1 MAATVNSCWW
11 TAAPQQYTPA
21 AMGQMNR
28 YVLRQLLTG
37 TVLVTAALLCILWLT
52 QSLRFVELIITR
64 GLSVG
69 TFLELT
75 GLLLPNFLI
84 IILPVA
90 LFAVVLFTYNK
101 LNMDRELV
109 VLRAAGVSPLGL
121 ARPALVLALL
131 LTATSYLMT
140 NVWVP
145 KTVRDFR
152 EMQWTVRND
161 LSSLLI
167 QEGAFTTVMPG
178 VTVYVRAREASGELL
193 GLMVHDTRE
202 ETESATLLAERGALV
217 QGDTGPRVVM
227 VNGSRHSV
235 ETGTGRLSL
244 LYFDSYTM
252 TLAGDREETGG
263 RFRDAR
269 ERSMKELLQTIAE
282 SEPNLKPVDIRRFR
296 VEAHQRMVNPL
307 SHVAFTLIAVAALL
321 TGPFERRGGARRV
334 LWAIAAMMAM
344 QAAMIGAANLSTGSL
359 AFLPLIHVAVLVPL
373 ALAATVLVKA
383 GMARPRPASPPSSSS
398 PGLPT

>member
-1 MAATVNSCWW
+1 
-11 TAAPQQYTPA
+11 
-21 AMGQMNR
+21 MNR
-28 YVLRQLLTG
+28 YVFRQLLTG
-37 TVLVTAALLCILWLT
+37 TVLVTAGLLCILWLT

-121 ARPALVLALL
+121 ARPALILAVLLA
-131 LTATSYLMT
+131 ASGYLMT
-140 NVWVP
+140 NLWVP
-145 KTVRDFR
+145 ETVRAFR
-152 EMQWTVRND
+152 EMQWSVRND
-161 LSSLLI
+161 LSRLLI

-193 GLMVHDTRE
+193 GLMVHDTRDE
-202 ETESATLLAERGALV
+202 AESATLLAERGALV
-217 QGDTGPRVVM
+217 HGEAGPRVVM

-235 ETGTGRLSL
+235 EKGTGRLSL

-252 TLAGDREETGG
+252 TLGGDREEAGI

-269 ERSMKELLQTIAE
+269 ERSMNDLLSITADMD
-282 SEPNLKPVDIRRFR
+282 PNLQAVDIRRFR
-296 VEAHQRMVNPL
+296 VEAHQRLVNPL
-307 SHVAFTLIAVAALL
+307 SHIAFTLIAVAALL

-334 LWAIAAMMAM
+334 LWAIGAMMGT
-344 QAAMIGAANLSTGSL
+344 QAAMIGAANLATGSL
-359 AFLPLIHVAVLVPL
+359 TFLPLIHAAVLVPL
-373 ALAATVLVKA
+373 VIAATVLMKA
-383 GMARPRPASPPSSSS
+383 GMARPRPVSPPSSS